1 MPTPFYHLSLAE
13 QVLNHQS
20 LGPEIGYLIHSN
32 RGAFYLGS
40 TAPDVQV
47 ISGQKRSGTHFF
59 KVPIPKMARV
69 PWEVLIIK
77 NPQLGAGKSLDL
89 VKAVFVAGY
98 LCHLQADW
106 FWIKEIFE
114 PIFGPHQKWG
124 IFSKR
129 LYWHN
134 ILRAYLDVQV
144 IADLP
149 VEQILNNAV
158 VRPQNW
164 LPFIQDLDLLNWW
177 AYLCEQL
184 QPGNNIKTVKV
195 FAAREGIEVDEFQ
208 SMLESEQG
216 MRENIFVHISPGQLA
231 DYRAKIVAHNVA
243 LVKNYLGP
251 RIAPE
256 QISL

>member
-1 MPTPFYHLSLAE
+1 M
-13 QVLNHQS
+13 
-20 LGPEIGYLIHSN
+20 
-32 RGAFYLGS
+32 
-40 TAPDVQV
+40 
-47 ISGQKRSGTHFF
+47 
-59 KVPIPKMARV
+59 PIPKMARV
-69 PWEVLIIK
+69 PWDVLIIK

-149 VEQILNNAV
+149 VEQMGRV
-158 VRPQNW
+158 GPRP
-164 LPFIQDLDLLNWW
+164 
-177 AYLCEQL
+177 
-184 QPGNNIKTVKV
+184 PGNWRGRARKCSCSNAGWTTAPV
-195 FAAREGIEVDEFQ
+195 FIMAP
-208 SMLESEQG
+208 
-216 MRENIFVHISPGQLA
+216 ISVP
-231 DYRAKIVAHNVA
+231 
-243 LVKNYLGP
+243 
-251 RIAPE
+251 
-256 QISL
+256 